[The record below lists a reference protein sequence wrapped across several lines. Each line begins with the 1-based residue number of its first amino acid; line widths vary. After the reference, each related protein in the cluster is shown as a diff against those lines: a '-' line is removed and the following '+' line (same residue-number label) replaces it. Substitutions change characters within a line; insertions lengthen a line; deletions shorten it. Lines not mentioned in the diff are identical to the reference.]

1 MRVLNNKVF
10 FLYNSLLV
18 VIVGGLSHSECIKS
32 EQTDCPTWKYYQ
44 DSSNSCVCNNHVG
57 GAIDCFEES
66 PYVRIQ
72 QYYCIFFSEN
82 FNSTLIG
89 SCPYGQPATLP
100 KNASEIKDYFGQ
112 CSYLRRKGPLCGEC
126 EDNYSLPVYAY
137 NLGCVKCKNFKYG
150 WLKFIT
156 VAFLPL
162 TLFYALV
169 IIFRISA
176 TSPTLNGY
184 VLFSQITTTPA
195 MIRFFYTENQV
206 NPFYYVSYSSQIL
219 VDFVIAV
226 YAIWNLDFFRS
237 FYEPICL
244 HPNLTY
250 PQVALL
256 DYVVAVYPMLLIFI
270 TFILVKM
277 HDNYSFVMKLWR
289 PFHRCLAVFRKQWN
303 IQSSL
308 VNALATFIILS
319 YIKILNVSFELL
331 LPSRVYNMDG
341 ESVHIGRLYY
351 NGSLIMTS
359 KSYRPYLA
367 IAVIMVLFFN
377 ILPLLLLAFYPF
389 SCFQRLLSNCCCCP
403 RYKLAFKIFMD
414 AFHGCFEDT
423 SHDYRHFATLYLA
436 LRFINLV
443 LFSVFNYRSYLQTA
457 SLVVVFTLVFVTK
470 FQPYKNKISNT
481 FDMVYF
487 LTVITAYTSMQM
499 QFGVCPM
506 VPRWINDIVTGIT
519 ASIPIIIM
527 LFTIITTLF
536 PKPFKFLAES
546 SPLLLKKI
554 CLKLT
559 ANKEHTLLID
569 NQDVVN

>member
-1 MRVLNNKVF
+1 M
-10 FLYNSLLV
+10 
-18 VIVGGLSHSECIKS
+18 H
-32 EQTDCPTWKYYQ
+32 P
-44 DSSNSCVCNNHVG
+44 DSTNSCVCGDDLSGV
-57 GAIDCFEES
+57 IDCLSETL
-66 PYVRIQ
+66 PVTIKY
-72 QYYCIFFSEN
+72 YYCIFFTEN
-82 FNSTLIG
+82 LNSTLIG

-112 CSYLRRKGPLCGEC
+112 CSNLHRKGPLCGEC
-126 EDNYSLPVYAY
+126 EDNYSLPVYSY
-137 NLGCVKCKNFKYG
+137 NLGCVKCKNLKYG

-162 TLFYALV
+162 TIFYALV

-184 VLFSQITTTPA
+184 VLVSQIIATPA
-195 MIRFFYTENQV
+195 MMRFLYTDNQV
-206 NPFYYVSYSSQIL
+206 NPFFYVNHSTQFV
-219 VDFVIAV
+219 VDFGIAL
-226 YAIWNLDFFRS
+226 YAVWNLDFFRS

-270 TFILVKM
+270 TFILVRM
-277 HDNYSFVMKLWR
+277 HDNYSFVMRLWR

-308 VNALATFIILS
+308 VNALATFIVLS

-359 KSYRPYLA
+359 KGYRPYLA
-367 IAVIMVLFFN
+367 IAAIMVLFFN
-377 ILPLLLLAFYPF
+377 IIPLLLLAFNPF
-389 SCFQRLLSNCCCCP
+389 SCFQRLLNKCCCSSQ
-403 RYKLAFKIFMD
+403 YKLGLKIFMD

-443 LFSVFNYRSYLQTA
+443 LFSVFSYRLYLPAT
-457 SLVVVFTLVFVTK
+457 SLLIVFTLVLVTK
-470 FQPYKNKISNT
+470 FQPYKNKRNNI
-481 FDMVYF
+481 FDMIYF
-487 LTVITAYTSMQM
+487 LSVISAYISMLM
-499 QFGVCPM
+499 WSSICPM
-506 VPRWINDIVTGIT
+506 IPKWVNGVVTGI
-519 ASIPIIIM
+519 AALIPITIV
-527 LFTIITTLF
+527 LVPIITTVF
-536 PKPFKFLAES
+536 PKALNLLAKFTK
-546 SPLLLKKI
+546 LLLKRMRF
-554 CLKLT
+554 KLMT
-559 ANKEHTLLID
+559 ANQEHARLLD
-569 NQDVVN
+569 SSSLSTCLM

>member
-1 MRVLNNKVF
+1 MRALISSEL
-10 FLYNSLLV
+10 FLLSTLLLV
-18 VIVGGLSHSECIKS
+18 NHCECIS
-32 EQTDCPTWKYYQ
+32 FEQTGCPTWMHR
-44 DSSNSCVCNNHVG
+44 DSTNSCVCGDDLG
-57 GAIDCFEES
+57 GVIDCSSETLTVTIK
-66 PYVRIQ
+66 Y
-72 QYYCIFFSEN
+72 YYCIFFSEKS
-82 FNSTLIG
+82 NSTLIG
-89 SCPYGQPATLP
+89 SCPYGQSATLP

-112 CSYLRRKGPLCGEC
+112 CSNLHRKGPLCGEC
-126 EDNYSLPVYAY
+126 EDNYSLPVYSY

-162 TLFYALV
+162 TIFYALV

-195 MIRFFYTENQV
+195 MIRFFYTHNQV
-206 NPFYYVSYSSQIL
+206 NPFYHVSYLTQTL
-219 VDFVIAV
+219 VDLHIAV

-237 FYEPICL
+237 FYEPVCV

-289 PFHRCLAVFRKQWN
+289 PFHRCLVLFRKQWN

-308 VNALATFIILS
+308 VNALATFIVLS

-341 ESVHIGRLYY
+341 ESVYIGRLYY

-359 KSYRPYLA
+359 KGYRPYLA
-367 IAVIMVLFFN
+367 IAVIMVLIFN

-443 LFSVFNYRSYLQTA
+443 LFSVFNYRLYLPAT
-457 SLVVVFTLVFVTK
+457 SLLIVFTLVLVTK
-470 FQPYKNKISNT
+470 LQPYKNKISNT
-481 FDMVYF
+481 FDVVYF
-487 LTVITAYTSMQM
+487 LSVITAYTSIQM

-506 VPRWINDIVTGIT
+506 VPRWITGVVTGIT
-519 ASIPIIIM
+519 VLIPIIIM
-527 LFTIITTLF
+527 LFTIIATVF
-536 PKPFKFLAES
+536 PKAFKFLAES
-546 SPLLLKKI
+546 SPLILKKI
-554 CLKLT
+554 CLKMT

-569 NQDVVN
+569 HQDVVN